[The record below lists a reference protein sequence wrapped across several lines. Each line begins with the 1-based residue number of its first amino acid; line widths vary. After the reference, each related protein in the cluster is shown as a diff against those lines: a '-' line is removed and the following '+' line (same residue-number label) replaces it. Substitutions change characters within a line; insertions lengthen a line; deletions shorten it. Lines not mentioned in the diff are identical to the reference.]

1 MASARI
7 KVRRSRL
14 YLNSVASKHVRVNKR
29 GTVAVMAPWDSL
41 QVMRLENE
49 ESVTPRPG
57 WDVARI
63 LVTVK
68 AYPAIARTSGESV
81 CVAGVRLDTPVREW
95 IRLFPVGFRVLPKE
109 RQFEKYQVISLRVRR
124 GATDRRAE
132 SFKPDLESLV
142 LGEKMGTE
150 RHWRRRWEIVDPL
163 AGATTTCAL
172 ARRAAAR
179 GQAAPSLGLIK
190 PRKVT
195 DLTVDENPLYRPG
208 GSAELDVDLF
218 GTEREVLEATP
229 FVVRYRYLCMEP
241 ECSGHD
247 QSIVDWESGQLA
259 RRNLANHPPE
269 EAAALHRERFLDQM
283 CGPGRDTYFYVG
295 NQHQHPRSFL
305 VLGVFW
311 PPQNSRPQPTL
322 PF

>member
-1 MASARI
+1 MQR
-7 KVRRSRL
+7 
-14 YLNSVASKHVRVNKR
+14 
-29 GTVAVMAPWDSL
+29 
-41 QVMRLENE
+41 ENE
-49 ESVTPRPG
+49 ESATPRPG
-57 WDVARI
+57 WDVAKI

-68 AYPAIARTSGESV
+68 AYPAIARRSGESV

-95 IRLFPVGFRVLPKE
+95 IRLFPVGFRALPKD

-124 GATDRRAE
+124 GASDRRGE
-132 SFKPDLESLV
+132 SFKPDLESLA
-142 LGEKMGTE
+142 LGDKIDSG
-150 RHWRRRWEIVDPL
+150 RRWQRRWELIEPL

-172 ARRAAAR
+172 AKEAAVR
-179 GQAAPSLGLIK
+179 GQGAPSLGLIK
-190 PRKVT
+190 PRQIT
-195 DLTVDENPLYRPG
+195 GLTVDENPLYQPG
-208 GSAELDVDLF
+208 GSTEIDVDLF

-241 ECSGHD
+241 GCNGHD

-259 RRNLANHPPE
+259 RRNLSNRTAE
-269 EAAALHRERFLDQM
+269 EAKALHRERFLDQM

-311 PPQNSRPQPTL
+311 PPRNSRPQPTL